1 MFSCQNPLVPGGVIS
16 DDWRL
21 ADREGDVLR
30 HLVVDGHDDLALVR
44 RLVGPLHVLDLQGVR

>member
-1 MFSCQNPLVPGGVIS
+1 LPEPLVPGGVIS

-44 RLVGPLHVLDLQGVR
+44 RLVRPLHVLDLQGVR